1 MLPCGF
7 VRRCPQVSDWIDAFF
22 SLRPSEV
29 AACVG
34 KYLSLLK
41 CAKSVSTSL
50 SCDPQACQYVF
61 WSVYLYANTLLRVY
75 TLHRVVGFHVNS
87 SSHSKC
93 FFSCWPSESQAAT
106 EVWHTSLSLFHSVFL
121 PPSLPAFPSLCLSLC
136 LSLYSFISLSPFCAG
151 ILVLH
156 PLIVCLP
163 SFLSFPLLCWFTLL
177 LPLSFPSPPRL
188 LVFVDSFASSACS

>member
-7 VRRCPQVSDWIDAFF
+7 VRRRPQVSKWIDAFF

-34 KYLSLLK
+34 KCLSLLK

-61 WSVYLYANTLLRVY
+61 WSVYLSANTLLHVY
-75 TLHRVVGFHVNS
+75 TSHRVVGFHVNS
-87 SSHSKC
+87 SSHTKC

-121 PPSLPAFPSLCLSLC
+121 PPSPPLPSLPSPFSVSLFLFLC
-136 LSLYSFISLSPFCAG
+136 ILLYLSPYSV
-151 ILVLH
+151 LV
-156 PLIVCLP
+156 
-163 SFLSFPLLCWFTLL
+163 SWFFTH
-177 LPLSFPSPPRL
+177 
-188 LVFVDSFASSACS
+188 